1 MQLTQSEVSQL
12 YVTLMGRASEKKGN
26 SWWQNNYDNQTKAAE
41 AMLNSTAVAE
51 YFGNSLDKNEDF
63 IKKIYLNTLNK
74 TVDGAD
80 GTIIDTTGI
89 NYWIEQLNSGTF
101 SRAEA
106 MVKLTKVAQESTT
119 ISGEQFSNRVE
130 VSNHTATVLSSL
142 PDDYRT
148 SLIFH
153 NSGSLGLVVTDDK
166 SSIDVSNSK
175 VNALSL
181 SHTSL
186 SHTNSSLGILSSIT
200 TKGVSAVD
208 SGIHWDETED
218 ITFSFNSTLPNE
230 YKNSDLLSTNWE
242 ELSNQQ
248 KIAVRNITTELNKLL
263 DITITETSDEGMIR
277 FNIVELEEEGV
288 MGFSFYPRD
297 GIGGDVFL
305 SQEFN
310 NPNSDYKLGL
320 NSGENGYLT
329 IAHELGHALGL
340 EHPFEGNVKLPDS
353 EDDINHTIM
362 SYTSRDHILPKFSI
376 EDSTIHLE
384 FNSLNPDLYSLYDIS
399 ALQAI
404 YGANTQTALEDDS
417 YQVSYS
423 DYKIQTIWDA
433 GGRDKINLSSTL
445 GSSTIDLH
453 GGTINSADQY
463 SLNQIIS
470 LHQEYINKSSANSW
484 IKDSIT
490 ELYNKDLLYT
500 GKNNLSI
507 AQGVIIED
515 VTTGAGEDTIT
526 DNEVNNYISTGRGDD
541 KIYLGAGGYD
551 TIDGGE
557 GNDTLYIDLDSN
569 QFTLQ
574 EISDEKYRLVAD
586 DFMADFLN
594 IETIQLNDGI
604 GYTPDF
610 LIG

>member
-1 MQLTQSEVSQL
+1 MQLTQTEVSQL

-74 TVDGAD
+74 TVDGVD
-80 GTIIDTTGI
+80 GTTADIAGI
-89 NYWIEQLNSGTF
+89 NYWIEQLNSGAF

-130 VSNHTATVLSSL
+130 VSNYTATVLSSP

-148 SLIFH
+148 SLLFH
-153 NSGSLGLVVTDDK
+153 NSGDLGLVVTDDK
-166 SSIDVSNSK
+166 SSIDVSSSK
-175 VNALSL
+175 VNVL
-181 SHTSL
+181 SL
-186 SHTNSSLGILSSIT
+186 SHTNSSLGILSSST

-208 SGIHWDETED
+208 SGIHWDETEN

-230 YKNSDLLSTNWE
+230 YKNRDVLSTNWE
-242 ELSNQQ
+242 ELSNQH
-248 KIAVRNITTELNKLL
+248 KIAVRSITSELNKLL
-263 DITITETSDEGMIR
+263 NITITETSDDGMIR
-277 FNIVELEEEGV
+277 FNIVEVEEDGV
-288 MGFSFYPRD
+288 VGFSFYPSD

-329 IAHELGHALGL
+329 IAHELGHTFGL
-340 EHPFEGNVKLPDS
+340 KHPFEGNVKLPNS

-362 SYTSRDHILPKFSI
+362 SYTARDNILPKFSL
-376 EDSTIHLE
+376 EGSSIHLE

-404 YGANTQTALEDDS
+404 YGVNTQTALEDNT
-417 YQVSYS
+417 YQLNYN

-433 GGRDKINLSSTL
+433 GGKDKIDLSSTL
-445 GSSTIDLH
+445 GNNTIDLH

-484 IKDSIT
+484 IREQIT
-490 ELYNKDLLYT
+490 ELYNKDSLYT

-515 VTTGAGEDTIT
+515 ITTGAGEDTIT

-557 GNDTLYIDLDSN
+557 DNDTLYIDLDSN

-574 EISDEKYRLVAD
+574 EISNEEYRLVAD
-586 DFMADFLN
+586 DFMVDFIN
-594 IETIQLNDGI
+594 IETIQLNNGI
-604 GYTPDF
+604 DYTPDL
-610 LIG
+610 LIA

>member
-1 MQLTQSEVSQL
+1 MQLTQTEVSQL

-26 SWWQNNYDNQTKAAE
+26 SWWQNNYDNQIKAAE

-80 GTIIDTTGI
+80 GTTTDIAGI

-119 ISGEQFSNRVE
+119 VSGEQFSNRVE
-130 VSNHTATVLSSL
+130 VSNYTATVLSSS
-142 PDDYRT
+142 PEDYRT
-148 SLIFH
+148 SLLFH

-166 SSIDVSNSK
+166 DTISLSNSK
-175 VNALSL
+175 IDNIA
-181 SHTSL
+181 TITNL
-186 SHTNSSLGILSSIT
+186 SHTNNGLGVVSSST
-200 TKGVSAVD
+200 TKGVSAID
-208 SGIHWDETED
+208 SGIHWDETQN
-218 ITFSFNSTLPNE
+218 ITFNFNSTVPNE
-230 YKNSDLLSTNWE
+230 YKNRDGLSTNWE

-248 KIAVRNITTELNKLL
+248 KTAVRNITSELNKLL
-263 DITITETSDEGMIR
+263 SINITETSDEGMIR
-277 FNIVELEEEGV
+277 FNIVEVEEDEV
-288 MGFSFYPRD
+288 LGFAFYPNY

-305 SQEFN
+305 SKEFN
-310 NPNSDYKLGL
+310 NTNGDYNLGL
-320 NSGENGYLT
+320 NSGEDGYQT

-340 EHPFEGNVKLPDS
+340 KHPFEGNVKLPDS

-362 SYTSRDHILPKFSI
+362 SYTSRDSILPKFSL

-384 FNSLNPDLYSLYDIS
+384 FNYINPDLYSLYDIS

-404 YGANTQTALEDDS
+404 YGVNTQTALEDNI
-417 YQVSYS
+417 YEVSYS

-433 GGRDKINLSSTL
+433 GGKDKIDLSSTL
-445 GSSTIDLH
+445 GSNTIDLH

-463 SLNQIIS
+463 SLDQIIS
-470 LHQEYINKSSANSW
+470 LHQEYINKSSLNSW
-484 IKDSIT
+484 IKDEIT
-490 ELYNKDLLYT
+490 ELYNKDSLYT

-515 VTTGAGEDTIT
+515 ITTGSGEDTIT

-557 GNDTLYIDLDSN
+557 GNDTLYIDLGSN

-574 EISDEKYRLVAD
+574 KISDKEYSLVAD
-586 DFMADFLN
+586 DFMVDFIN
-594 IETIQLNDGI
+594 IETIQLNNGI
-604 GYTPDF
+604 DYTPDF
-610 LIG
+610 IIG